1 MKKLSTIFTILLLT
15 FTIPSQGI
23 EYKNLSDKDLTI
35 IIGPYPQNQDFDSIN
50 IIWKT
55 SVSTN
60 VNSVH
65 FGLNPELNC
74 IVYCNDTNDL
84 HEIKLSN
91 LISSTKYYYKVIS
104 DDLESDIY
112 SFYTSFGENESVRF
126 VAYGDTRGLWDN
138 WINAGIVANAIFKEQ
153 PYLVLHTGDLVNNGN
168 KPVEWIDFFSIS
180 NFIHN
185 STLYPAIGNHERY
198 GELYFKYFTLP
209 NNEFW
214 YSFDSGPVHF
224 ICLDSNI
231 LNTFRLSQLFW
242 LLKDLKSNKKPFT
255 VVFFHHPPYSSGNHG
270 STRYLRLIWGIAF
283 EFFNVDIVFNGH
295 DHCYERG
302 KVGSVNYIV
311 TGGGG
316 APPYDVG
323 KSWWT
328 IYSEKTYHYCLVT
341 ANQEELYFEAKKPD
355 GTIIDSFSI
364 QK

>member
-1 MKKLSTIFTILLLT
+1 
-15 FTIPSQGI
+15 
-23 EYKNLSDKDLTI
+23 
-35 IIGPYPQNQDFDSIN
+35 
-50 IIWKT
+50 
-55 SVSTN
+55 
-60 VNSVH
+60 
-65 FGLNPELNC
+65 
-74 IVYCNDTNDL
+74 
-84 HEIKLSN
+84 
-91 LISSTKYYYKVIS
+91 
-104 DDLESDIY
+104 
-112 SFYTSFGENESVRF
+112 
-126 VAYGDTRGLWDN
+126 
-138 WINAGIVANAIFKEQ
+138 
-153 PYLVLHTGDLVNNGN
+153 
-168 KPVEWIDFFSIS
+168 
-180 NFIHN
+180 
-185 STLYPAIGNHERY
+185 
-198 GELYFKYFTLP
+198 
-209 NNEFW
+209 
-214 YSFDSGPVHF
+214 
-224 ICLDSNI
+224 
-231 LNTFRLSQLFW
+231 LFW
-242 LLKDLKSNKKPFT
+242 LLKDLRLNNKPFT